1 MDTDAARIKEL
12 AQLIEAQQMR
22 LSVISLA
29 LQTLLR
35 TVDDQVGAWFSGQ
48 LTERT
53 ARLMQDHAHFVAPGA
68 DSAMTA
74 ELNALLAAA
83 SRPESA

>member
-1 MDTDAARIKEL
+1 MDTETRLREL
-12 AQLIEAQQMR
+12 AALTEAQQMR
-22 LSVISLA
+22 LNVLSIAV
-29 LQTLLR
+29 QTLITVVPPDVAAHLAVQLR
-35 TVDDQVGAWFSGQ
+35 
-48 LTERT
+48 ERT